1 MLHPVFSVAFQF
13 YDLFEIGIRQ
23 CRSSGID
30 CKIHGLSIVG
40 HRRTEDEEIITGYSY
55 LASDKVSGSCHAEVG
70 WEWGGEGEDDWV
82 KLAVQLREV
91 AVQSIQLTETGGWGV
106 GGGGG
111 GDLGKKMMREG
122 Q

>member
-1 MLHPVFSVAFQF
+1 MLHTVFSVAFQF

-55 LASDKVSGSCHAEVG
+55 LASDKVGGSCLGEVG
-70 WEWGGEGEDDWV
+70 WEWGGEAEDDWV
-82 KLAVQLREV
+82 KLAV
-91 AVQSIQLTETGGWGV
+91 
-106 GGGGG
+106 
-111 GDLGKKMMREG
+111 
-122 Q
+122 